1 MKLFGIRLFGDS
13 EPDEYARRDLLSIA
27 PLAHSSRPLPKPSR
41 SRTISYETRIAWLA
55 FFTGFPG
62 AIVALVLLW
71 TGDFTPKVQ
80 WTLTVF
86 VGVVWL
92 GCALA
97 LRERVVMPLQTL
109 SNLLAALREGDY
121 SIRGR
126 AARHSDALG
135 DVVREINSLSSTLQ
149 SQRRGAME
157 ASALLRT
164 VMNEI
169 EVAIFAFD
177 EDQRL
182 QLANRAG
189 ERLLNRPIEQLLG
202 KRAEDLELAECLDG
216 EATRTMTTTFPGASS
231 AGSSSAS
238 SSSGRWGMRRSTF
251 REDGK
256 PHQLLVIGDI
266 SRALRQEEQ
275 SAWQRLVRVLGHE
288 LNNSLAPIK
297 SIAGSLETLLARN
310 PDPTAWP
317 HDLPEDLQR
326 GLSIISTRAE
336 SLARFMS
343 AYARLAKLPQPD
355 LQPLEISALIRR
367 VAALETRLPVTV
379 ESGDELTL
387 PADGAQLEQLLIN
400 LIRNA
405 TDAALETGGG
415 VHVHWTHNTNV
426 LEVLV
431 EDDGHGLSNTAN
443 LFVPFFTTKP
453 YGSGIGLALSRQIAE
468 AHGGTLNLENRTDT
482 PGCVARLRLPL

>member
-1 MKLFGIRLFGDS
+1 MKLLGLRIFGDA
-13 EPDEYARRDLLSIA
+13 EPDHEMRRSLLSIVPPA
-27 PLAHSSRPLPKPSR
+27 DVPGRIKPLPPSLHQ
-41 SRTISYETRIAWLA
+41 RTISYERRISLLA

-62 AIVALVLLW
+62 ALVALALLW

-86 VGVVWL
+86 IGVFWF
-92 GCALA
+92 GCAMA

-149 SQRRGAME
+149 AQRRGAME

-164 VMNEI
+164 VMGEI

-177 EDQRL
+177 ETHRL
-182 QLANRAG
+182 RLVNRAG
-189 ERLLNRPIEQLLG
+189 EKLLNRPATQLLA
-202 KRAEDLELAECLDG
+202 KRAEELGLEDCLAG
-216 EATRTMTTTFPGASS
+216 EAARTMTTTFPGAAS
-231 AGSSSAS
+231 AN
-238 SSSGRWGMRRSTF
+238 SSGRWGMRRSTF

-256 PHQLLVIGDI
+256 PHQLLVIGDL

-310 PDPTAWP
+310 PQRDRWP
-317 HDLPEDLQR
+317 EDLPEDLQR
-326 GLSIISTRAE
+326 GLSIISARAE
-336 SLARFMS
+336 SLTRFMS
-343 AYARLAKLPQPD
+343 AYAKLAKLPPPT
-355 LQPLEISALIRR
+355 LRPLEIGPWIRR
-367 VAALETRLPVTV
+367 LAGLETRLTIAVLPGP
-379 ESGDELTL
+379 EITL
-387 PADGAQLEQLLIN
+387 SADRDQLEQLLIN
-400 LIRNA
+400 LLRNA
-405 TDAALETGGG
+405 VDAAQETHGG
-415 VHVHWTHNTNV
+415 VLVGWNNTGNL
-426 LEVLV
+426 LEIVV
-431 EDDGHGLSNTAN
+431 EDEGPGLSNTAN

-453 YGSGIGLALSRQIAE
+453 QGSGIGLALSRQIAE
-468 AHGGTLNLENRTDT
+468 NHGGTLTLENR
-482 PGCVARLRLPL
+482 PEAMGCVARLRLPL

>member
-1 MKLFGIRLFGDS
+1 MKLFGIRLFGDG
-13 EPDEYARRDLLSIA
+13 EPDHETHQSLLSIA
-27 PLAHSSRPLPKPSR
+27 PPAHSSRPLPKPLR
-41 SRTISYETRIAWLA
+41 SRTLSYEARIAWLA

-62 AIVALVLLW
+62 ALVALALLW
-71 TGDFTPKVQ
+71 RGDFTPKVQ

-86 VGVVWL
+86 IGVVWL

-177 EDQRL
+177 EERRL
-182 QLANRAG
+182 QLVNRAG
-189 ERLLNRPIEQLLG
+189 ERLLNRPVEQLLG
-202 KRAEDLELAECLDG
+202 KRAEDLQLAECLEG
-216 EATRTMTTTFPGASS
+216 ETTRTLTTTFPGASS
-231 AGSSSAS
+231 ANSV
-238 SSSGRWGMRRSTF
+238 SGRWGMRRSTF

-297 SIAGSLETLLARN
+297 SIAGSLETLLTRN

-317 HDLPEDLQR
+317 HDMPEDLQR
-326 GLSIISTRAE
+326 GLSIISARAE

-355 LQPLEISALIRR
+355 LQPLNVGAWIRR
-367 VAALETRLPVTV
+367 VAALETRLTV
-379 ESGDELTL
+379 AVEPGDELTL
-387 PADGAQLEQLLIN
+387 SADSAQLEQLLIN

-405 TDAALETGGG
+405 TDASLETGEASG
-415 VHVHWTHNTNV
+415 VRVSWMHSANV

-453 YGSGIGLALSRQIAE
+453 QGSGIGLALSRQIAE
-468 AHGGTLNLENRTDT
+468 AHGGTLMLENRADAQ
-482 PGCVARLRLPL
+482 GCVARLRLPL